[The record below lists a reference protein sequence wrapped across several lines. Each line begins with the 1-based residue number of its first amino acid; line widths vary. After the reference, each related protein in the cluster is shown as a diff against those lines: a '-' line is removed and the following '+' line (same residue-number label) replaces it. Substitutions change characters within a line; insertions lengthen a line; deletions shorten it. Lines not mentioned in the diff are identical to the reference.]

1 MKAALRSW
9 VQRPDDS
16 TRLPDDRAARLLR
29 EAEDHGPNWF
39 WQTDRTGRVA
49 YLSDKIADVFA
60 ATDIDPIGAA
70 LTDLL
75 RIAGTDAES
84 DDPERTI
91 AFHLSARTAFTDYAV
106 TPAIAGE
113 HDWSW
118 SVSGSPFSDPFGRF
132 EGFVGTGTDITAVR
146 ESDAEITRL
155 ALFDSLTGLANRQ
168 RMRISLEQTL
178 AQPGYDG
185 TALFLLDLDRF
196 KAVNDTLGHPVGDA
210 LLKQVAERLLRV
222 VGDAGLVGRLGG
234 DEFQVILPR
243 MGNRAQMA
251 TLAQAIIASLSQ
263 PYFIGGNSVSIGCS
277 VGIAVSPDDGA
288 TPDTLVSHADLA
300 LYAAKDAG
308 RGVHRFFHD
317 TLLEGA
323 RSRQQMEEDLRLALS
338 LDQLRIVYQ
347 PVVALDGGRI
357 TGFEALVRWEHPTR
371 GTLLAQEF
379 LGLAEE
385 CRLIESI
392 GEWVLRTACHDA
404 ASWAGDTR
412 LSVHLSGA
420 QLANPALPAI
430 LTNAVARSGL
440 PAGRLELSIAE
451 ASVLRDMRG
460 AIATFAALQGVGVGI
475 ALDDFGAGQASM
487 SCLRRLPFDRIKLD
501 RSFVRGVS
509 DPEGRNAAVV
519 RSIVT
524 LADLLGIATTAKGVE
539 YHDELAVLRELG
551 CTEVAGPV
559 YGAPVDGAAAAARLL
574 GEGGALSPQGPKA
587 ERAVRT
593 RMLRSTTIEVDGR
606 RRPARIRDLSTT
618 GALIDL
624 VDFGE
629 AMIGSVIRIDTGGGH
644 WNAATVRWAE
654 DGRAGL
660 HFDRPIV
667 VERRMTI
674 RRKE

>member
-16 TRLPDDRAARLLR
+16 TRLPAERAVRLLR
-29 EAEDHGPNWF
+29 EAEDHSPNWF
-39 WQTDRTGRVA
+39 WQTDRNGRVA
-49 YLSDKIADVFA
+49 YLSDKIVEVFTA
-60 ATDIDPIGAA
+60 VNVDPVGAC

-75 RIAGTDAES
+75 RIAGADARSADSEH
-84 DDPERTI
+84 TI

-106 TPAIAGE
+106 TPAIADASGR
-113 HDWSW
+113 SW
-118 SVSGSPFSDPFGRF
+118 SVSGTPFSDPFGRF
-132 EGFVGTGTDITAVR
+132 EGFVGTGTDMAAVR

-222 VGDAGLVGRLGG
+222 IGDAGLVGRLGG

-243 MGNRAQMA
+243 IGGQAPMT
-251 TLAQAIIASLSQ
+251 TLAQNVIASLSA
-263 PYFIGGNSVSIGCS
+263 PYFLGGHTVSIGCS
-277 VGIAVSPDDGA
+277 IGIAVSPDHGT
-288 TPDTLVSHADLA
+288 TPDALVSNADLA

-308 RGVHRFFHD
+308 RGVHRFFND
-317 TLLEGA
+317 AMLEGA
-323 RSRQQMEEDLRLALS
+323 RSRRQMEEDLRLALS

-357 TGFEALVRWEHPTR
+357 TGFEALVRWQHPTR
-371 GTLLAQEF
+371 GTLLPQEF
-379 LGLAEE
+379 MGLAEE
-385 CRLIESI
+385 CQLIEQI

-404 ASWAGDTR
+404 ASWPEGTR
-412 LSVHLSGA
+412 LSVNLSGT
-420 QLANPALPAI
+420 QLNNPALPAI
-430 LTNAVARSGL
+430 ITNAVARSGL
-440 PAGRLELSIAE
+440 AAGRLELDIDE

-460 AIATFAALQGVGVGI
+460 AIASFAALQRVGI
-475 ALDDFGAGQASM
+475 RIALNDFGAGQASM
-487 SCLRRLPFDRIKLD
+487 ACLRRLPFDRIKID

-519 RSIVT
+519 RSIAT
-524 LADLLGIATTAKGVE
+524 LADMLGIATTAKGIE

-551 CTEVAGPV
+551 CTDAQGFV
-559 YGAPVDGAAAAARLL
+559 YGEPLDGATAAARLVA
-574 GEGGALSPQGPKA
+574 EGGALTPLGPKA
-587 ERAVRT
+587 ERATRT
-593 RMLRSTTIEVDGR
+593 RMLRSTTIEIDGR
-606 RRPARIRDLSTT
+606 RCPARIRDLSTT

-624 VDFGE
+624 VDFPE
-629 AMIGSVIRIDTGGGH
+629 SAIGSVIRIDTGGGK
-644 WNAATVRWAE
+644 WTSATVRWAE